1 MRGHGIEFARISRM
15 PATSIG
21 NPHNLQTTNL
31 DWFDW
36 LTLVCRGEGHA
47 EIFPGEPGNG
57 TGSHAMR
64 AGALSGT

>member
-1 MRGHGIEFARISRM
+1 
-15 PATSIG
+15 
-21 NPHNLQTTNL
+21 LQTTNL